1 MVCPRSNFQGKL
13 PVSFLS
19 MKNADRFGNGE
30 ANAKQHK
37 PSIIQFV
44 NPRANDL
51 TRNLG
56 EVLDKILQN
65 PANCCELLR
74 MLQTLLFMKYLA
86 YQKGAGFCFL
96 DECFSCAAVPDGLR
110 CTVKKGCKNYKKLD
124 SAFTFPSD
132 TWLEVTLLGQGFQMI
147 PGCSSMLRALLKN

>member
-13 PVSFLS
+13 PGSFLS

-65 PANCCELLR
+65 PANCCELPR

-86 YQKGAGFCFL
+86 YQMVQDFASLTNVFHVQLCPM
-96 DECFSCAAVPDGLR
+96 DSDVP
-110 CTVKKGCKNYKKLD
+110 
-124 SAFTFPSD
+124 
-132 TWLEVTLLGQGFQMI
+132 
-147 PGCSSMLRALLKN
+147 